1 MFSRLRALPAT
12 LAFCALIAPAGL
24 QAQGAPVSFSGVK
37 VDTAQPIEVTAD
49 QLSVNQN
56 DGQAVFT
63 GNVIV
68 IQGEMRLTAPE
79 VQVKYLQGAAGKI
92 ERITALG
99 GVTLVSANEA
109 AEGREAVYTVADDT
123 VVMTGDVLLTQT
135 GNTVAGDRLTVN
147 IKEGTG
153 RMEGRV
159 RTVLQTGQP

>member
-1 MFSRLRALPAT
+1 MFTRLRALPAT
-12 LAFCALIAPAGL
+12 LALCALIAPAGL
-24 QAQGAPVSFSGVK
+24 HAQGAPVNFSGVK
-37 VDTAQPIEVTAD
+37 VDTARPIEVTAD
-49 QLSVNQN
+49 QLSVNQT
-56 DGQAVFT
+56 DGVAIFT

-79 VQVKYLQGAAGKI
+79 VQVNYVQGAAGRI
-92 ERITALG
+92 ERIHALG

-123 VVMTGDVLLTQT
+123 VVFTGDVLLTQT
-135 GNTVAGDRLTVN
+135 GNTLAGDVLTVN

>member
-1 MFSRLRALPAT
+1 MVLRLRALPVA

-24 QAQGAPVSFSGVK
+24 LAQGSAVNFSGVK
-37 VDTAQPIEVTAD
+37 VDTAQPIEVTSD
-49 QLSVNQN
+49 QLSVNQT
-56 DGQAVFT
+56 DGVAIFT

-79 VQVKYLQGAAGKI
+79 VQVNYVQGAAGKI
-92 ERITALG
+92 ETIHALG

-109 AEGREAVYTVADDT
+109 AEGREAVYTVANDT
-123 VVMTGDVLLTQT
+123 VVFTGDVLLTQT
-135 GNTVAGDRLTVN
+135 GNTVAGDLLTVN